1 MEGEI
6 LFRRLRLVAWSLEN
20 DSGDQR
26 IQCSR
31 TGHGPQSLLR
41 RVESGDIPSGLGV
54 PGCLLCVD
62 DVASRPELCITLLRI
77 LLSRYG
83 TVQALSPLDR
93 ADKEIILLAYQ
104 LARPIRP
111 KDVEVHLDLNSRTA
125 VRYLKSLCS
134 KGWFQPIASAKGI
147 KTMQY
152 RLEQRNLDDFGW

>member
-1 MEGEI
+1 MPGHWKMIVEI
-6 LFRRLRLVAWSLEN
+6 KGYSAHVRDMDRNRYCEELNRETFL
-20 DSGDQR
+20 Q
-26 IQCSR
+26 
-31 TGHGPQSLLR
+31 
-41 RVESGDIPSGLGV
+41 GLGFRV
-54 PGCLLCVD
+54 VSFAYD

-83 TVQALSPLDR
+83 TVQASSPLDR
-93 ADKEIILLAYQ
+93 ADKEIILLACQ

-111 KDVEVHLDLNSRTA
+111 KDVEVNLDLNSRTA